1 MQMKYTKFPNVKLNY
16 IINIIFNHEKKPS
29 RLKFVVMNIMMI
41 QGTEV
46 MMLARNILEV
56 CTELFSAV
64 L

>member
-1 MQMKYTKFPNVKLNY
+1 MKLNY
-16 IINIIFNHEKKPS
+16 FINTISNHEKKQS
-29 RLKFVVMNIMMI
+29 RLKFDVMNIMMI

-46 MMLARNILEV
+46 MKLDRNILKV

>member
-1 MQMKYTKFPNVKLNY
+1 MKYIKFPNAKLNY
-16 IINIIFNHEKKPS
+16 FINTISNYEKKLS
-29 RLKFVVMNIMMI
+29 RLKFVVMYHHNI

-46 MMLARNILEV
+46 MMLARNILKV

>member
-1 MQMKYTKFPNVKLNY
+1 MQMKYIKSPNVKLNY
-16 IINIIFNHEKKPS
+16 FINTISNHEKKQS
-29 RLKFVVMNIMMI
+29 RLKFDVINIMMI

-46 MMLARNILEV
+46 MKLDRNILKV